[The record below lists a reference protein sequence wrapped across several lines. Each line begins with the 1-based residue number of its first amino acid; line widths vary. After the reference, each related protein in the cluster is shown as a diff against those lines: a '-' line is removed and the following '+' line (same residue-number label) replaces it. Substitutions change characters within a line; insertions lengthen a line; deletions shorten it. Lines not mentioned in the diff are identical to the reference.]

1 MTVSERA
8 LVSKLAEIEVRVLL
22 PLGEG
27 LEIGHLRN
35 EGWTFWKGVLG
46 EKSSRRPFAPPSR
59 RGTARAQ
66 ARGNACREAA
76 SPGRRCV
83 QHQPEPRACS
93 RGYGL
98 NPLRRHVGCALRRH
112 AAQPG

>member
-1 MTVSERA
+1 MPVSERA

-35 EGWTFWKGVLG
+35 EGWTFRKGVLG

-59 RGTARAQ
+59 RGGRADPIMRRYLKKSAR
-66 ARGNACREAA
+66 
-76 SPGRRCV
+76 PGRSDAVRF
-83 QHQPEPRACS
+83 RIAS
-93 RGYGL
+93 RIVS
-98 NPLRRHVGCALRRH
+98 RTAWMF
-112 AAQPG
+112 